1 MSSRS
6 SYPKCRNTQ
15 PLNRRHNSAPDRGS
29 TRPTRDPE
37 HGLVEISDVDQ
48 QGSLT
53 DRTSYLT
60 TTEAAN
66 YLRMSKQF
74 LEIARH
80 RGDGPPYIKL
90 ARAVRY
96 HRPTLDQWML
106 ERQRNH
112 TADGEA

>member
-6 SYPKCRNTQ
+6 NCPRRGNVQ
-15 PLNRRHNSAPDRGS
+15 LLNQRHLSAS
-29 TRPTRDPE
+29 SESSKNPTRDPE

-90 ARAVRY
+90 SRAVRY
-96 HRPTLDQWML
+96 HRPSLDAWML

-112 TADGEA
+112 VAEGEV

>member
-6 SYPKCRNTQ
+6 NCPSYGNSQGLNQRFSPASSQ
-15 PLNRRHNSAPDRGS
+15 SSNRRPNNPQLELKHSS
-29 TRPTRDPE
+29 K
-37 HGLVEISDVDQ
+37 VDIQ
-48 QGSLT
+48 SSVT

-60 TTEAAN
+60 TTEAAE
-66 YLRMSKQF
+66 YIRVSKQF

-96 HRPTLDQWML
+96 HRPSLDQWML
-106 ERQRNH
+106 ARQRNH
-112 TADGEA
+112 TAEREV